1 MKILTG
7 FLLLVISAVPF
18 AACGETV
25 TLFLDGARIER
36 EVLASK
42 AYLEVQMP
50 AGMIDGTLR
59 VKPLG
64 EGTVTR
70 FDVVRAEPHKEKLRE
85 ISVLEERKKALA
97 DRLEVLEE
105 REGIFAAAAKSHSSR
120 ALRKSKNNPDPVE
133 TARKGTDLALAQLSA
148 AHAARNKLERE
159 IVTTDTRLAA
169 LRKAAASRGS
179 VARLW
184 LSKAG
189 CRIRFAYLVTGL
201 KWTPA
206 YDFRLA
212 DAGFAEV
219 MLRARIPSDLAKA
232 SVSVAPMLLGDA
244 FGAEMLL
251 YPVSRDGAVIETQ
264 RIAVSKEELTKGPV
278 PFLTVTF
285 NNTSGKALP
294 AGEACGYWRNE
305 YMGKTPFGG
314 CRPNESASLVFGKP

>member
-7 FLLLVISAVPF
+7 FLLFVVTAVPF

-25 TLFLDGARIER
+25 TLFLDGAKIER

-50 AGMIDGTLR
+50 TAMIDRTLR

-64 EGTVTR
+64 DGTVTR
-70 FDVVRAEPHKEKLRE
+70 FDVVQAEPRKEKLHE
-85 ISVLEERKKALA
+85 ISVLEDRKKTLA

-148 AHAARNKLERE
+148 VHAARNKLERE
-159 IVTTDTRLAA
+159 IASTDARLAT
-169 LRKAAASRGS
+169 LRKSVESRGS
-179 VARLW
+179 LARLW
-184 LSKAG
+184 LSKPG
-189 CRIRFAYLVTGL
+189 CRIRIAYLVSGL

-206 YDFRLA
+206 YDFRLT

-219 MLRARIPSDLAKA
+219 MLRARIPSDMSKA
-232 SVSVAPMLLGDA
+232 SISVAPMLLAEA
-244 FGAEMLL
+244 FGSDILL

-264 RIAVSKEELTKGPV
+264 RIAVSKGELTKGPV

-285 NNTSGKALP
+285 LNTSGKNLP

-305 YMGKTPFGG
+305 YMGKSPFSG